1 MQNNSNY
8 TYYEHRSFWY
18 QWDAGV
24 KCRPIPCSQAF
35 KKFIIS
41 RDMFAVLDRCVAL
54 RRNSSKTNSFYFRFF
69 CLSDQIYIRKN
80 ITYEPWSLKEKIEK
94 KKKNWPYTS
103 IKSNTYFAIFNN
115 YYLKNDFITRTGFR
129 CSSKIGLKEF
139 VPFFYLIIQL
149 WPRKS
154 EKTKKVYGTK
164 LIVR

>member
-1 MQNNSNY
+1 MNIDLSDTNDQMPAWS
-8 TYYEHRSFWY
+8 
-18 QWDAGV
+18 AGRFLV
-24 KCRPIPCSQAF
+24 HKPL
-35 KKFIIS
+35 KKSLSVEIWLQYWI
-41 RDMFAVLDRCVAL
+41 AAL
-54 RRNSSKTNSFYFRFF
+54 RWGEIVLKQISFYFRFF

-80 ITYEPWSLKEKIEK
+80 ITYEPWSPKEKIE
-94 KKKNWPYTS
+94 KKNWPYTS